1 MKALCITSRS
11 CSVLLDPDGL
21 YEAREKHVLMLD
33 GEEIGEEY
41 RSVTSL
47 FDLEPDTEYTL
58 ESQTDS
64 GKQEQ
69 ITFRTKPETCLLNVK
84 DFGAKGDGETED
96 TAMIQAAILSC
107 PEGGSVLIPPGDYI
121 TGPIFLKSHLTLI
134 IQDGAALR
142 LLTDRKRFP
151 ILPGET
157 PANNEAGEVLLGM
170 FEGCRTD
177 GFASALTGIDLTDV
191 AVIGEGE
198 VDGRADQSDWWIRPK
213 EQRIACRGNLLYTQR
228 CRNML
233 IQGIT
238 FRNSPSWNLHP
249 AFSENLDFIDI
260 QVRAPWDSP
269 NTDGFDPESCRN
281 VRLLGAEISVGDDCI
296 AKKKKKIGL
305 GQKYKTPCEDL
316 EIGWCALLDGH
327 GGVTV
332 GSEMAGGVKK
342 VRAHHCYLR
351 GNDRALRVKTR
362 RDRGRD
368 GVIDDI
374 RFSDMQMDGVK
385 MPLVVNSFYFCDAD
399 GKSDRVQSREKQPVD
414 ETTPE
419 IGTVCFERVK
429 AVGCKACVAYA
440 LGLPEKPMTEL
451 ILEDC
456 SFDFDPAAEP
466 MVPAMALNV
475 ESCCRRGIIAKYL
488 RKLTVKNVR
497 MNGMEGDPY
506 DLTDVEILN
515 Q

>member
-1 MKALCITSRS
+1 M
-11 CSVLLDPDGL
+11 
-21 YEAREKHVLMLD
+21 
-33 GEEIGEEY
+33 
-41 RSVTSL
+41 
-47 FDLEPDTEYTL
+47 
-58 ESQTDS
+58 
-64 GKQEQ
+64 
-69 ITFRTKPETCLLNVK
+69 
-84 DFGAKGDGETED
+84 
-96 TAMIQAAILSC
+96 
-107 PEGGSVLIPPGDYI
+107 
-121 TGPIFLKSHLTLI
+121 
-134 IQDGAALR
+134 
-142 LLTDRKRFP
+142 
-151 ILPGET
+151 
-157 PANNEAGEVLLGM
+157 
-170 FEGCRTD
+170 
-177 GFASALTGIDLTDV
+177 
-191 AVIGEGE
+191 
-198 VDGRADQSDWWIRPK
+198 
-213 EQRIACRGNLLYTQR
+213 
-228 CRNML
+228 
-233 IQGIT
+233 
-238 FRNSPSWNLHP
+238 
-249 AFSENLDFIDI
+249 
-260 QVRAPWDSP
+260 
-269 NTDGFDPESCRN
+269 
-281 VRLLGAEISVGDDCI
+281 GDDCI
-296 AKKKKKIGL
+296 AIKSGKIGL

-368 GVIDDI
+368 GIIDDI

-506 DLTDVEILN
+506 DLTDVEILD